1 MMKKS
6 EAKCRIFNYIV
17 SKFYYLKKYTTFA
30 RENREKEVLLPM
42 VVFLNGAILMGIVRD
57 FFNLYFKMKNNLMAP
72 EYLFEIS
79 WEVCNKVGGIY
90 TVVSTKARTL
100 ADQEGIEAIYIGPDL
115 WAEKENPLF
124 KEDKRMWKGW
134 VKKAAEEGI
143 NVRCGYWEIPGRPK
157 VMLVDFK
164 PYFEKKEELY
174 TELWNDFQV
183 DSLHGYGDYDDS
195 MMFGYAAGRLIESFY
210 KFYLNENNKVV
221 VQAHEWQTG
230 GAALYV
236 KKNLPQVGTIFTTHA
251 TSIGRS
257 IASNGKPLY
266 DYFEGYNGDQMAAE
280 LNVQSK
286 HSVEKQTAHNVDC
299 FTTVSELTARE
310 CEQLIERKI
319 DVVLENGFEKDFVPS
334 GASFTSKRKKA
345 RKLRIRAAEALTGTK
360 ISDDALLIG
369 LGGRME
375 MRNKG
380 IDLFLQAVRGLRD
393 SNVERDIIAFIDV
406 PAWMDTAREDLCER
420 LAQKDGEWSTPL
432 ENPFVTHKLHNM
444 NEDAIVCAIR
454 NLGLDKVSA
463 DDRVKVVYV
472 PCYLNGSD
480 GIFNMSYYDVLIGN
494 DLSVYPSYYEPWGY
508 TPLESVAFRI
518 PTITTNLAGFGLWVN
533 SLLGKQG
540 ELSDG
545 VEVIQRTDSN
555 YFEMSDVITKN
566 ICTFAAQNEKD
577 VDAIRKKAA
586 KIADKALWKCFILN
600 YFDAYDFALKQAEN
614 RKNK

>member
-1 MMKKS
+1 MKKD
-6 EAKCRIFNYIV
+6 
-17 SKFYYLKKYTTFA
+17 
-30 RENREKEVLLPM
+30 
-42 VVFLNGAILMGIVRD
+42 LM
-57 FFNLYFKMKNNLMAP
+57 LP

-100 ADQEGIEAIYIGPDL
+100 SEVEGLNTIYIGPDL
-115 WAEKENPLF
+115 WKEKENPLF
-124 KEDKRMWKGW
+124 TEDKRLWSAWRKSLSDE
-134 VKKAAEEGI
+134 KLT
-143 NVRCGYWEIPGRPK
+143 VRCGYWEIPGRPK
-157 VMLVDFK
+157 VILVD
-164 PYFEKKEELY
+164 Y
-174 TELWNDFQV
+174 TGYMADKDAIYGELWNDFAV

-195 MMFGYAAGRLIESFY
+195 MIFGYSVGRVIESFY
-210 KFYLNENNKVV
+210 KKVVKKGKAV
-221 VQAHEWQTG
+221 VQAHEWQSG
-230 GAALYV
+230 GAALYI
-236 KKNLPQVGTIFTTHA
+236 KKNLPEVGTIFTTHA

-299 FTTVSELTARE
+299 FTTVSDLTARE

-334 GASFTSKRKKA
+334 GAAFTSKRKKA
-345 RKLRIRAAEALTGTK
+345 RELRIRAVEALTGTK
-360 ISDDALLIG
+360 IGDDALLIG

-380 IDLFLQAVRGLRD
+380 IDLFLQAMRGLRD
-393 SNVERDIIAFIDV
+393 QKELDRDIIAFIDV

-420 LAQKDGEWSTPL
+420 LAQTDAEWDTPL
-432 ENPFVTHKLHNM
+432 ENPFITHKLHNT
-444 NEDAIVCAIR
+444 NEDAVVCAIR
-454 NLGLDKVSA
+454 SLGLDRIDGS
-463 DDRVKVVYV
+463 RVKVVYV

-480 GIFNMSYYDVLIGN
+480 GVFNMNYYDALIGN

-533 SLLGKQG
+533 SLLGRQG
-540 ELSDG
+540 ELNDG
-545 VEVIQRTDSN
+545 VEVIERTDSN
-555 YFEMSDVITKN
+555 YFEMSDVITKT
-566 ICTFAAQNEKD
+566 ICTFAAQNKKD

-600 YFDAYDFALKQAEN
+600 YFNAYDHALRQAEK
-614 RKNK
+614 RKDL